1 MKLTNAKLR
10 SLPVGKKVAD
20 GGGLYYQ
27 PTATGKGKWSYRYA
41 IGGTSREMGLGVYP
55 DVTLK
60 EARMR
65 HAEQRKVFV
74 SGKDPLEN
82 KRMLERHRIAR
93 EAMKF
98 SYVADLLIE
107 AKEPAWTSPKNEPQ
121 WRSSLKTYAY
131 PILDAKPLD
140 EITRAD
146 VINVLEP
153 YWNSKTETMSRVR
166 QRIQAVLGF
175 AMTKGWYGQ
184 NNPAEWQH
192 NLEFVFSKKKKI
204 RHHPSL
210 RYARLPEFFASL
222 QQHETMSAYALQ
234 FTILTGARTKEVCLA
249 RPEEID
255 YQTGLWHLPAER
267 MKYRK
272 PHKVPLPSFAMQL
285 LKRVLAMHNQPFIF
299 PSARAEKGLSNNAM
313 RQFVRKQYPTEVFTV
328 HGFRTTFR
336 TWAAEVGDY
345 DQMLA
350 EIALSHKQ
358 EKRVEA
364 AYQRSNLVDKRRA
377 MMEDYAK
384 FATSATQQQRM
395 IAH

>member
-10 SLPVGKKVAD
+10 SLPIGKKVSD

-27 PTATGKGKWSYRYA
+27 PTATNRGKWSYRFA
-41 IGGTSREMGLGVYP
+41 RDGKSHEMGLGVYP
-55 DVTLK
+55 EVTLK

-65 HAEQRKVFV
+65 HAEQRKVFM

-82 KRMLERHRIAR
+82 KRILERQRKAK

-98 SYVADLLIE
+98 SYVADLLIK

-121 WRSSLKTYAY
+121 WRSSLETFAY

-146 VINVLEP
+146 VIDVLEP
-153 YWNSKTETMSRVR
+153 HWNSKTETMSRVR

-175 AMTKGWYGQ
+175 ATMKGWYRQ
-184 NNPAEWQH
+184 SNPAEWQH
-192 NLEFVFSKKKKI
+192 NLEFVFSKKKQTK
-204 RHHPSL
+204 HHPSL
-210 RYARLPEFFASL
+210 NYNRLPEFFRSL
-222 QQHETMSAYALQ
+222 QEHETMSSYALQ

-255 YQTGLWHLPAER
+255 HHTGLWYVPAER

-272 PHKVPLPSFAMQL
+272 PHKVPLPNFAVQL
-285 LKRVLAMHNQPFIF
+285 LERVLAMHNHPYIF
-299 PSARAEKGLSNNAM
+299 PSTRAEKGLSNNAM
-313 RQFVRKQYPTEVFTV
+313 RQFVRRQYTAEVFTV

-364 AYQRSNLVDKRRA
+364 RYMRSDLVNKRRT
-377 MMEDYAK
+377 MMEEYAE
-384 FATSATQQQRM
+384 FATSAMQHQSM